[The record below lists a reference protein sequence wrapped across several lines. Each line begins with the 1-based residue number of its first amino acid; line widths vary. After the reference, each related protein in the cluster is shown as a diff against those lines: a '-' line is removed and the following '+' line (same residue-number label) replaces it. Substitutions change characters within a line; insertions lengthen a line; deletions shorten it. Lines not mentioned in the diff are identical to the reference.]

1 MFRCLK
7 FLCEDN
13 KTNSLVRL
21 LSEVYGIPEAERGAF
36 EDEVEEF
43 CELGEA
49 YYKHYKTLSTGTAGR
64 IGVGFTTTLDPEIL
78 LMDETLGVGDEEFR
92 KKTEEKAKQFMMR
105 GETIL
110 PSTHSLGLAKKMCNR
125 GLVLESGR
133 LVFDGGIGEAISEY
147 LEIVN
152 SSTDR

>member
-36 EDEVEEF
+36 EDEVEEL

-49 YYKHYKTLSTGTAGR
+49 YYRHYKTLSTGTAGR
-64 IGVGFTTTLDPEIL
+64 IGFVTTTLNSEIL

-92 KKTEEKAKQFMMR
+92 KKAEEKAKQFMMR

-110 PSTHSLGLAKKMCNR
+110 LSTHSLGLAKKMCNR

-133 LVFDGGIGEAISEY
+133 LVFYCGIGEAISEY